1 MSGGKYIPKDIASLY
16 EVHDFKHAAAI
27 LSNEFP
33 DQFDDICAALREFR
47 FCEEDVVASGGK

>member
-33 DQFDDICAALREFR
+33 DQFDDICAALREIQIL
-47 FCEEDVVASGGK
+47 